1 MPKPSIFFHCR
12 CCNRSD
18 NNIKKLR
25 KKFVIFLIAF
35 LFLELVPN
43 NFSSAADLA
52 VKLTGRI
59 LLQVEDAGQAWYV
72 DPASKER
79 VFLGRPADAFR
90 IMRELGLGISE
101 KDYNSF
107 KGKAPSK
114 LSGKILIRSEAK
126 GEAYYVNPTDLKLY
140 YLGRSSD
147 AFEIMRKQ
155 GIGITNKD
163 LVEVPVF
170 QEYAE
175 QTANICSTKPVNSAS
190 LIKTYHLL
198 DLTDGFGV
206 LPVKDGGYLLTGDTI
221 PAAGM
226 AAPKPFIIKTDA
238 KGNLA
243 WSRWFSSQSM
253 ALGELSSRHIGRLA
267 AETTDGNII
276 TAIDALDFVDENVKE
291 LYGDILVTK
300 LDKKGIQLWSIMLG
314 DYSIDRPRKLWALPG
329 GGVLLL
335 ARFMKTGYG
344 TDVADTAAVPT
355 YSVLIEIDKNGKVQS
370 SKKMSWDALDM
381 ERLADGGFIALADI
395 NVSEAKQAENILGPE
410 VVPHALP
417 TIIKLDRNLNVA
429 WAKSMEM
436 IPSEIN
442 APTSYASSTLTI
454 GKTVI
459 RLAGGDF
466 RAVQP
471 TPDNGFIAIGF
482 DNLALTQGIYG
493 GVKLS
498 DASYYKPR
506 PFIAVKVDASG
517 KYLWTKKLTNS
528 LVFSISAN
536 DFQVVKTVDG
546 QFVIMQ
552 DVIRDSSGVE
562 AKSQAAAQKRKAF
575 LDKCKELNSDC
586 LDPANIIAGAKQAAD
601 EDNAAMKVLVDAQA
615 GNIELIKVDADFN
628 PRWIKKFDAERNL
641 SGYGI
646 APTADKGVAVAAS
659 LLTTK
664 QHMVMLSLEPYKE
677 ATLIKVDANGNA
689 SGCADVSDQPQAAVE
704 DQSPYLVMQNMNVG
718 TAGNMKLN
726 INKKVKEK
734 VSAINNTAR
743 DICQYKKA
751 AVAPLCS
758 YLAPSAVSAPSGQPA
773 TPAAKTWAL
782 INYENT
788 KETAAD
794 GEKNK
799 SINEELLPI
808 LNQVY
813 DNQVKLKDSMKSM
826 WLTYIFPRPATLADV
841 EAVQKYY
848 EELGYKIDES
858 ESGRLF
864 VTKVGRTL
872 HMTFSIQ
879 NSMVGKLEVL
889 F

>member
-1 MPKPSIFFHCR
+1 MRKV
-12 CCNRSD
+12 
-18 NNIKKLR
+18 K
-25 KKFVIFLIAF
+25 KKFVFFLITF
-35 LFLELVPN
+35 FILELAPL

-52 VKLTGRI
+52 DKLKGRI
-59 LLQVEDAGQAWYV
+59 ILQVEDAGQAWYV
-72 DPASKER
+72 DPAAKKR

-90 IMRELGLGISE
+90 IMREFGLGISE

-114 LSGKILIRSEAK
+114 LSGKILLRIEAH
-126 GEAYYVNPTDLKLY
+126 GEAYYANPIDLKLY

-147 AFEIMRKQ
+147 AFTIMRKL
-155 GIGITNKD
+155 GLGITNED

-175 QTANICSTKPVNSAS
+175 QTSDVCSTKAVDSAS
-190 LIKTYHLL
+190 FIKTNHLL

-226 AAPKPFIIKTDA
+226 AAPKPFIVKTDA
-238 KGNLA
+238 KGDLL

-253 ALGELSSRHIGRLA
+253 ALGELSSRHIGRLV

-291 LYGDILVTK
+291 LYGDILATK
-300 LDKKGIQLWSIMLG
+300 LDKKGTQIWSIMLG
-314 DYSIDRPRKLWALPG
+314 DYSIDRPRKIWALPG

-344 TDVADTAAVPT
+344 TDVADTDAVPK
-355 YSVLIEIDKNGKVQS
+355 YSALIEIDKNGKVQS
-370 SKKMSWDALDM
+370 AKKMSWDAVDM
-381 ERLADGGFIALADI
+381 ERLTDGGFIVLAEVD
-395 NVSEAKQAENILGPE
+395 VPKAKQPENILGPE

-417 TIIKLDRNLNVA
+417 TIIKLDHNYNVA

-471 TPDNGFIAIGF
+471 TPDGGFIAIGF
-482 DNLALTQGIYG
+482 DNLLLTQGIYG
-493 GVKLS
+493 GVKIS
-498 DASYYKPR
+498 DAVYYKPR
-506 PFIAVKVDASG
+506 PFIAVKVDING
-517 KYLWTKKLTNS
+517 KYLWTKKLTGN
-528 LVFSISAN
+528 LVSAISAN

-552 DVIRDSSGVE
+552 DVIRDSGGIE
-562 AKSQAAAQKRKAF
+562 AKYQTAAQKRKAF
-575 LDKCKELNSDC
+575 LDKCQELKSDC
-586 LDPANIIAGAKQAAD
+586 LDPANIIAGAKPAAA
-601 EDNAAMKVLVDAQA
+601 EDNAAMEILADAQA
-615 GNIELIKVDADFN
+615 GNIGLIKVDADFN

-659 LLTTK
+659 LLTIK
-664 QHMVMLSLEPYKE
+664 QHMVMLSMEPYKE
-677 ATLIKVDANGNA
+677 AALIKVDANGNA
-689 SGCADVSDQPQAAVE
+689 SGCASVSDQSQAIVE
-704 DQSPYLVMQNMNVG
+704 DQTEYLVMQNMNVG
-718 TAGNMKLN
+718 MAGNMILN
-726 INKKVKEK
+726 ISKKVKEK
-734 VSAINNTAR
+734 VSAINDAAR
-743 DICQYKKA
+743 DICQYKKT

-758 YLAPSAVSAPSGQPA
+758 YLMPDAVSTLSGQPA
-773 TPAAKTWAL
+773 TPVAKTWAL

-788 KETAAD
+788 EEAVAD

-799 SINEELLPI
+799 SIHEELLPI

-826 WLTYIFPRPATLADV
+826 WLTYIFPRPATLADA

-848 EELGYKIDES
+848 EGLGYKIDES
-858 ESGRLF
+858 EGGRLY
-864 VTKVGRTL
+864 VSKVGQTL
-872 HMTFSIQ
+872 HMTFYIQ
-879 NSMVGKLEVL
+879 NSMIGKLEVL